1 MVMKYRVYRIQVSVM
16 IYDGEEPERDEKIVN
31 SLLRE
36 ISDLANGDVII
47 VSATPAKEIGR

>member
-1 MVMKYRVYRIQVSVM
+1 MKYRVYQIQTTVM
-16 IYDGEEPERDEKIVN
+16 IYDGEEPQRDAVIVN